1 MTTPLVAFKCLF
13 MSMLDNLS
21 ALLLDPEFQ
30 QQIQTQIRREAAEHN
45 SYITYR
51 DEQGRHVVE
60 YPGSGQLYEQT
71 EDRQLILL
79 SVAGQA
85 VVPAAP
91 ISWAEAKQK
100 QAT

>member
-1 MTTPLVAFKCLF
+1 
-13 MSMLDNLS
+13 MSMLANLS
-21 ALLLDPEFQ
+21 ALLLDPAFQ

-45 SYITYR
+45 SYITYQ

-71 EDRQLILL
+71 EDRQLLLL

-85 VVPAAP
+85 VAPAAL
-91 ISWAEAKQK
+91 ISWAEAKQR
-100 QAT
+100 QTA

>member
-1 MTTPLVAFKCLF
+1 
-13 MSMLDNLS
+13 MSMLANLT

-30 QQIQTQIRREAAEHN
+30 QQIQTQIRREAAAHN
-45 SYITYR
+45 SFITYR
-51 DEQGRHVVE
+51 DDQGRHVVE

-85 VVPAAP
+85 VVAAAP